1 MKSVAILLTDHESI
15 NEKILL
21 KSLNRL
27 KKTILDKIYIIGDIN
42 KFSNFYEKSKD
53 IKKIQF
59 IKFNLKQNNNQK
71 YLKNITMMSIK
82 LFKKKKIN
90 FLINMPLNKKKYL
103 DNHIGYTEFF
113 SDLFDGKKNENML
126 LYNENFSVCPLT
138 THIELSEVNKN
149 ISVSKLSKC
158 IENLIYFYKQ
168 RIGKQI
174 EICVLGLNPHA
185 SKDFRVKTK
194 DKTVIKY
201 VVNKFKKRGINIKGP
216 LSADTAFN
224 SVRKKVFIGMYHDQV
239 LIPFKL
245 LNKFNGINVTIGKDL
260 IRMSPDHGTGKDIF
274 KSKKNIF
281 NQSFIKCID
290 FCEKTKC

>member
-21 KSLNRL
+21 KSLDRL
-27 KKTILDKIYIIGDIN
+27 KKTILDKIYIIGDMN
-42 KFSNFYEKSKD
+42 KFNNFYEKSKN

-59 IKFNLKQNNNQK
+59 IKFKLNQNNTQK
-71 YLKNITMMSIK
+71 YLKNITKISID

-126 LYNENFSVCPLT
+126 LYNESFSVCPLT
-138 THIELSEVNKN
+138 THIELNEVNKN
-149 ISVSKLSKC
+149 INKSKLSKC
-158 IENLIYFYKQ
+158 IENLIYFYKEK
-168 RIGKQI
+168 IGKQI

-185 SKDFRVKTK
+185 SKDFRKKTK
-194 DKTVIKY
+194 DITVIKY
-201 VVNKFKKRGINIKGP
+201 VVNKFKKRGVNIRGP

-224 SVRKKVFIGMYHDQV
+224 TVRKKVFIGMYHDQV

-260 IRMSPDHGTGKDIF
+260 IRMSPDHGTGIDIF